1 MVRKTRWRIDDTRL
15 QSFVNLR
22 GKLSVPRDG
31 LYHEIKITMARLIF
45 KITARKGNPSIRR
58 FFDHNC
64 LDSSRIK

>member
-22 GKLSVPRDG
+22 GKLSVSRDG

-58 FFDHNC
+58 LFDHNC

>member
-15 QSFVNLR
+15 QPFVNLR

-31 LYHEIKITMARLIF
+31 LYHEIKITIARLIF
-45 KITARKGNPSIRR
+45 KIIVRKENPNIRR
-58 FFDHNC
+58 LFNQNC

>member
-1 MVRKTRWRIDDTRL
+1 MVRKTRWRIDDTRF

-45 KITARKGNPSIRR
+45 KIIVRKGNPNIRR
-58 FFDHNC
+58 LFDQNYF
-64 LDSSRIK
+64 DSSRIK